1 MKTMCYNL
9 GKCEVAINGL
19 SVQVSYCRD
28 DTDSEWTRGEA
39 QLIMED
45 EVMEIGFLYSMLT
58 PSEARKLATVL
69 NKAAEKADEE
79 YDAEPM
85 YVMLENGYP
94 MYDYDTDDYLTYFDK
109 AQAMEECKSFQT
121 KTNEGYEYSIR
132 PLTKQEFWKYQKED
146 IIE

>member
-39 QLIMED
+39 QLITED

-58 PSEARKLATVL
+58 PNWL
-69 NKAAEKADEE
+69 
-79 YDAEPM
+79 P
-85 YVMLENGYP
+85 
-94 MYDYDTDDYLTYFDK
+94 F
-109 AQAMEECKSFQT
+109 
-121 KTNEGYEYSIR
+121 SIR
-132 PLTKQEFWKYQKED
+132 QPRKQMKNTMQSLCMLCWRMD
-146 IIE
+146 IRCMTTILMII